1 MWGEPQVHKGFLRAF
16 TSVTD
21 STNAT
26 YNIASI
32 WEKMTGVAPTSVTS
46 CAPLTGTGTAMQQCA
61 FPDSEAPHLYCCLV
75 VFL

>member
-1 MWGEPQVHKGFLRAF
+1 MHKGFLRAF

-32 WEKMTGVAPTSVTS
+32 WEKMTGVAPASVTS
-46 CAPLTGTGTAMQQCA
+46 C
-61 FPDSEAPHLYCCLV
+61 V
-75 VFL
+75 VLA

>member
-1 MWGEPQVHKGFLRAF
+1 MGALQVHKGFLRAF

-32 WEKMTGVAPTSVTS
+32 WEKMTGVAPAAVTS
-46 CAPLTGTGTAMQQCA
+46 CAPLTRTCSAAELFLTPLLG
-61 FPDSEAPHLYCCLV
+61 CCM
-75 VFL
+75 

>member
-1 MWGEPQVHKGFLRAF
+1 MLQVHKGFLRAF

-32 WEKMTGVAPTSVTS
+32 WEKMTGVAPASVTS
-46 CAPLTGTGTAMQQCA
+46 CAPLAQTCTALECG
-61 FPDSEAPHLYCCLV
+61 SL
-75 VFL
+75 

>member
-1 MWGEPQVHKGFLRAF
+1 MGALQVHKGFLRAF

-46 CAPLTGTGTAMQQCA
+46 CAPLARTCTA
-61 FPDSEAPHLYCCLV
+61 SE
-75 VFL
+75 